1 MNVTVHTKSPI
12 NNYISHNKF
21 GFFEI
26 PKLSL
31 YKYFWKSTENLY
43 FLSLALFQL
52 LTYDSIGILPKN
64 WSPCGPFST
73 LIPLLFCYLLEVV
86 QLIIG
91 YFRDLYKTYQYNYC
105 KYVYILD
112 NNSIKKIPIKDI
124 NINDLIVIATNEII
138 PVDSLL
144 LTVDGNDYANI
155 SLSNLNGE
163 CDIICKDIIAK
174 NGDSIYNLDITINN
188 IQDFSNSL
196 KNFNARCVINNTEC
210 NLNNNHFIPG
220 GAINKGECCVVI
232 VSQIGKSIRSYTSN
246 KNEKLFKPNFI
257 DNYITHSLTYYFIP
271 ILSIITMTLT
281 FYKNESDFIATI
293 KTFIQSWILLNGIV
307 PFSAKIIVM
316 VNRSIQSYIKSNNE
330 IDYINPNSID
340 NFHKINR
347 ILCDKTGTITKNEL
361 LLTNISTNGL
371 VHKYNDNT
379 AITFN
384 LLYKIV
390 LSLHYKNNTYSTE
403 EDRIISDK
411 VISLGTIIETH
422 NSHVEI
428 RSIDN
433 KVNIEIIE
441 MNKLEF
447 DCNRKKSSVIYKDGG
462 KYYIIT
468 KGSIESIKKIL
479 HHTSNEKFTKEVNIY
494 NNNYQYL
501 RTIAIAIKE
510 IDYDCR
516 IDPLLYETQNDYHFL
531 TVLGIE
537 DEMQHNVVNTIDN
550 LKYNDKQISICTG
563 DRYETAIYIANSLII
578 MREIITL
585 KSYISNIDLSQY
597 TFVFTSQDI
606 LHATKNITIM
616 EKFTFILLETHNF
629 VSYSMIPRDKQFI
642 SNIFEIN
649 KINVIAVGD
658 GNNDI
663 PMLKSAT
670 IGIGVNNGLNTNVV
684 NNSEI
689 TISSFSDLNKV
700 NNDSRFCYMHNYNSI
715 YSVFYKIILI
725 HCLIFLFIIE
735 NNYNLNNI
743 LFNLV
748 EIQGN
753 HLIWGI
759 IPILVAN
766 IGHNNIVL
774 VDIFHIIKMAAILA
788 LLNAKL
794 IMELKNYELY
804 NFSIKRRVLILLILS
819 LNLKFMLI
827 YGANYR
833 NCLATFISTILG
845 FLYVI
850 YF

>member
-1 MNVTVHTKSPI
+1 MNVTVHTKSPP

-26 PKLSL
+26 PKISL
-31 YKYFWKSTENLY
+31 YKYFWESTENIY
-43 FLSLALFQL
+43 FLALALFQL
-52 LTYDSIGILPKN
+52 LTYENIGILPKN

-73 LIPLLFCYLLEVV
+73 LVPLLFCYFLEVI
-86 QLIIG
+86 QLVIT

-105 KYVYILD
+105 TYVYVLSND
-112 NNSIKKIPIKDI
+112 SIRKIPIKDI
-124 NINDLIVIATNEII
+124 NINDLIVIGSNEII

-174 NGDSIYNLDITINN
+174 NCSSIYNLDINIDN

-196 KNFNARCVINNTEC
+196 KKFNARCLINNIEC
-210 NLNNNHFIPG
+210 DLNNNHFIPG
-220 GAINKGECCVVI
+220 GSVNKGECCVVI

-246 KNEKLFKPNFI
+246 RNEKLFKPNFI
-257 DNYITHSLTYYFIP
+257 DNYITKSLTYYFIP
-271 ILSIITMTLT
+271 MLFILTMTLT
-281 FYKNESDFIATI
+281 FYKTDNDFIGKI

-316 VNRSIQSYIKSNNE
+316 VNRSIQSYIKSNNK
-330 IDYINPNSID
+330 IDYINANSID
-340 NFHKINR
+340 NFHEINR
-347 ILCDKTGTITKNEL
+347 IICDKTGTITKNEL
-361 LLTNISTNGL
+361 LLTHISANGL
-371 VHKYNDNT
+371 VHKYKDNT

-403 EDRIISDK
+403 EDKIISDK
-411 VISLGTIIETH
+411 IISLGTIIETD

-428 RSIDN
+428 RTIDN
-433 KVNIEIIE
+433 KINIEIIE

-447 DCNRKKSSVIYKDGG
+447 DCNRKRSSVIYKEGG

-479 HHTSNEKFTKEVNIY
+479 HSTSNEKFNKEVDIY
-494 NNNYQYL
+494 NNHYQYL

-510 IDYDCR
+510 IEYDCK

-537 DEMQHNVVNTIDN
+537 DEMQYNVVNTIDH
-550 LKYNDKQISICTG
+550 LKYNHKQISICTG
-563 DRYETAIYIANSLII
+563 DRYETAIYIANSLVI

-585 KSYISNIDLSQY
+585 KSNILTKDLSQY

-606 LHATKNITIM
+606 LLATKNIKIM
-616 EKFTFILLETHNF
+616 AKFTVMLLETHNF
-629 VSYSMIPRDKQFI
+629 ISYSMIPRDKQFV

-649 KINVIAVGD
+649 NINVIAIGD

-670 IGIGVNNGLNTNVV
+670 IGIGVKNGLNTNVV
-684 NNSEI
+684 NNSDI
-689 TISSFSDLNKV
+689 TIKSFSDIHII

-725 HCLIFLFIIE
+725 HLLIFLFIIE

-748 EIQGN
+748 ELQGN

-766 IGHNNIVL
+766 LGSSNIVL
-774 VDIFHIIKMAAILA
+774 VDIFHIIKMAIISA

-804 NFSIKRRVLILLILS
+804 DLSIKRRVLTLLIIS
-819 LNLKFMLI
+819 LNLKFIFVYGVNYTNFLSVLI
-827 YGANYR
+827 SAFFG
-833 NCLATFISTILG
+833 FI
-845 FLYVI
+845 YVI